1 MAEAG
6 LILETKDV
14 VKRFGGLTAVNK
26 LSFAMEKGR
35 ICSIIGPNGAGKT
48 TFFNALSGLS
58 KPEEGEIRFEG
69 RRIDGLA
76 PEKVM
81 DLHMARTF
89 QNIRLFGGM
98 TVVENIMVGAY
109 TRLRQNAVQT
119 VLRTRAF
126 KAEEKKAEARAE
138 DLMAYV
144 GLKGVG
150 NELAGSLPYGAQRRV
165 EIARALASEPRL
177 LLLDEPTAG
186 MNPAETEEATN
197 LVKRLRDELG
207 ITILLIEHDMR
218 VVMSISESIT
228 VMDHG
233 EKIAEGKPGEIASNP
248 RVIEAYLGRRAAAAG
263 GGAGSAGDRGGNP
276 PGGDAESAENRGGNP
291 PGGDAVV
298 PS

>member
-1 MAEAG
+1 MATRPAPKTAWIYRGLTVADAG

-26 LSFAMEKGR
+26 LSFSMEKGR
-35 ICSIIGPNGAGKT
+35 IFSIIGPNGAGKT

-58 KPEEGEIRFEG
+58 RPDEGEIRFEG

-76 PEKVM
+76 PDRVM
-81 DLHMARTF
+81 NLHMARTF
-89 QNIRLFGGM
+89 QNIRLFGSM

-109 TRLRQNAVQT
+109 TRLRQSAVQT

-126 KAEEKKAEARAE
+126 RAEEKRAEARAE
-138 DLMAYV
+138 DLMEYV
-144 GLKGVG
+144 GLRGIG

-186 MNPAETEEATN
+186 MNPAETEEATS
-197 LVKRLRDELG
+197 LVRRLRDELG

-218 VVMSISESIT
+218 VVMSISERIS
-228 VMDHG
+228 VMDYG
-233 EKIAEGKPGEIASNP
+233 EKIAEGEPRVIASNP

-263 GGAGSAGDRGGNP
+263 GGQSAGDSGG
-276 PGGDAESAENRGGNP
+276 E
-291 PGGDAVV
+291 V

>member
-26 LSFAMEKGR
+26 LSFSMEKGR
-35 ICSIIGPNGAGKT
+35 IYSIIGPNGAGKT

-58 KPEEGEIRFEG
+58 RPEEGEIRFEG

-81 DLHMARTF
+81 NLHMARTF

-98 TVVENIMVGAY
+98 TVVENILVGAY
-109 TRLRQNAVQT
+109 TRLKQNAMQT

-126 KAEEKKAEARAE
+126 KAEEKRAEARAE
-138 DLMAYV
+138 DLMQYV

-186 MNPAETEEATN
+186 MNPAETEEATS
-197 LVKRLRDELG
+197 LVRRLRDELG

-218 VVMSISESIT
+218 VVMRISERIS
-228 VMDHG
+228 VMDYG
-233 EKIAEGKPGEIASNP
+233 EKIAEGGPGDIASNP
-248 RVIEAYLGRRAAAAG
+248 RVIEAYLGRRAAA
-263 GGAGSAGDRGGNP
+263 GAGRAESAGDRG
-276 PGGDAESAENRGGNP
+276 AESAEGGCAESAE
-291 PGGDAVV
+291 GGGAVV